1 MEIEVK
7 LFGNMEQ
14 YRPEGAGRLS
24 FKRSTDEGSTV
35 QHLIRDLA
43 IPENM
48 PVLAI
53 INGKMPEP
61 GYVLKDGDEATLFSP
76 AGGG

>member
-7 LFGNMEQ
+7 LFGNVEQ
-14 YRPEGAGRLS
+14 YRPEGADRLS
-24 FKRSTDEGSTV
+24 FKMSTDEGSTV
-35 QHLIRDLA
+35 QQLIRDLA

-48 PVLAI
+48 HVLAI
-53 INGKMPEP
+53 INGKMSEP
-61 GYVLKDGDEATLFSP
+61 GHVLKDGDEATLFSP